1 MLKEADGTVENWLD
15 TICPIVA
22 EEDEAAIKAQALEML
37 LATKNTPKT
46 PPKSP
51 AKIDKF
57 KRKLEE
63 SGQDAEDELLGE
75 GGRKK
80 KLKMDDGDGVLESEL
95 EAYEKYRKMKS
106 EEVRQ
111 ADSNATGAMR
121 LRLEPSDGTLSIRFL
136 ELVVP
141 LLTATSS
148 YN

>member
-1 MLKEADGTVENWLD
+1 
-15 TICPIVA
+15 
-22 EEDEAAIKAQALEML
+22 
-37 LATKNTPKT
+37 
-46 PPKSP
+46 
-51 AKIDKF
+51 
-57 KRKLEE
+57 
-63 SGQDAEDELLGE
+63 
-75 GGRKK
+75 
-80 KLKMDDGDGVLESEL
+80 MDDGDGVLESEL